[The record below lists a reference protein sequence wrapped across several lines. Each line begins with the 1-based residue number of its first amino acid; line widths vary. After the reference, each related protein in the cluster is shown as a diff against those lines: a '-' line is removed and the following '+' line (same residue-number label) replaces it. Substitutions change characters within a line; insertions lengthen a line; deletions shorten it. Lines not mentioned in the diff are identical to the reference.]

1 MVEKALIIHDKRSD
15 PDDIAT
21 TLAEIGY
28 DSIRIIASGEN
39 LIRHT
44 EEFEPNVV
52 IFDIYRLKESMMTKI
67 SNLSQATPLPII
79 MFVDESSDDIIS
91 DVVRCGISA
100 YVVDGYQRHRVQDII
115 NIAKARF
122 VENLRLLN
130 ELEEAKSALDSRKL
144 IDRAKGI
151 VMKQKSC
158 DEQAAYNL
166 IRKMAMDKNK
176 RIVDVASQLVELS
189 DLI

>member
-1 MVEKALIIHDKRSD
+1 MVEKALIIHDKRSE

-28 DSIRIIASGEN
+28 DSIRVIASDEN

-79 MFVDESSDDIIS
+79 MFVDKSSDDIIS

-100 YVVDGYQRHRVQDII
+100 YVVDGYERHRVRDVI
-115 NIAKARF
+115 NVARARF
-122 VENLRLLN
+122 VENQRLLN

-158 DEQAAYNL
+158 DEQVAYSL

-176 RIVDVASQLVELS
+176 RIVDVASQLVELA